1 MALTLAGLGPRPVI
15 ELHAAGLKVGEIA
28 ARARQAGQPATDLAE
43 VRLRGH
49 ILGQTVTE

>member
-1 MALTLAGLGPRPVI
+1 VI

-28 ARARQAGQPATDLAE
+28 ARARLAGQSATDLAE